1 MGIAFPL
8 KLTLCAAAMTVVAA
22 GTVLAADPEPPSG
35 AAEVRVSP
43 AEAAPGDE
51 VELRVRGCAGASA
64 TAHSDGFVTEAR
76 LAPAAGGELFGEALV
91 PSTLEPGGYPVE
103 VECDG
108 VRLSGELTVVGT
120 APPGGQPKPTGAE
133 QPRPTGPEQP
143 EARPT
148 GPVGAGGGGT
158 AGEPAPA
165 EASVP
170 TGPAGLALLAGGL
183 LAGGALFA
191 VRRLRGARR

>member
-1 MGIAFPL
+1 MRIAFPL

-64 TAHSDGFVTEAR
+64 TAGSEGFVAEAV
-76 LAPAAGGELFGEALV
+76 LAPATGGELFGEARV
-91 PSTLEPGGYPVE
+91 RSTLEPGGYPVE
-103 VECDG
+103 VECAG
-108 VRLSGELTVVGT
+108 TSLTGQLTVVAA
-120 APPGGQPKPTGAE
+120 APPGGQP
-133 QPRPTGPEQP
+133 RPTAEERPERP
-143 EARPT
+143 APAHPT

-158 AGEPAPA
+158 AGESSPAG
-165 EASVP
+165 ASVP
-170 TGPAGLALLAGGL
+170 TGPAGLTLLAGGL
-183 LAGGALFA
+183 LACGVVFL